1 MLTLATSSLF
11 QFELLSV
18 MFHSDFDSQIKEKL
32 DKVVAK
38 QRELSEKWDK
48 HWEVLQQCECTNTN
62 LCGAHKDTNKK
73 Y

>member
-1 MLTLATSSLF
+1 
-11 QFELLSV
+11 

-48 HWEVLQQCECTNTN
+48 HWEVLQQCEWTNTN